1 MVKHMRTG
9 ILIANLGTPDAPTPR
24 AVRRFLAE
32 MLSDRRIVELP
43 RLLWLPIL
51 HGVVLRV
58 RPRRTAA
65 SYRKIWTE
73 EGSPQLA
80 IARRIER
87 ALRSE
92 VAGRISEFAGLELGM
107 TYRLPRISE
116 ALRRLRDPRA
126 DRILVLPLFP
136 QYSGATTAAVFDQV
150 TRELQTWRSI
160 PEVRFINEYHLAP
173 GYLAAL
179 EASIREYWR
188 DNGRGGH
195 LLMSFHSLPKRSVA
209 LGDPYLAQCEATSQ
223 RIAATLGLGEQEW
236 SISFQSRFGYQE
248 WLRPYTADHLAQ
260 LARRGVR
267 RLDVVCPGFSVDC
280 LESLEEIAI
289 RGQEQFEA
297 AGGERLRYI
306 PALNDRADHVA
317 FLADLVERHCRG
329 WNDSAPGRD
338 ERADAP
344 AIRPGRPLTA

>member
-1 MVKHMRTG
+1 MRTG

-43 RLLWLPIL
+43 RALWLPIL
-51 HGVVLRV
+51 HGIVLRV
-58 RPRRTAA
+58 RPKRTAA
-65 SYRKIWTE
+65 AYQKIWTD

-80 IARRIER
+80 IARRLER

-92 VAGRISEFAGLELGM
+92 VADRIPAFAGLELGM
-107 TYRLPRISE
+107 SYRLPRIAE
-116 ALRRLRDPRA
+116 ALRRLRNPRA

-160 PEVRFINEYHLAP
+160 PEVRFVNEYHLAP

-179 EASIREYWR
+179 GSSIRESWR
-188 DNGRGGH
+188 ENGRGEH

-209 LGDPYLAQCEATSQ
+209 LGDPYLEQCQATAQRLAT
-223 RIAATLGLGEQEW
+223 ALELGDQAW

-248 WLRPYTADHLAQ
+248 WLRPYTADQ
-260 LARRGVR
+260 LAELAKRGTR
-267 RLDVVCPGFSVDC
+267 RLDVVCPGFSMDC
-280 LESLEEIAI
+280 LESLEEIAMQG
-289 RGQEQFEA
+289 REQFMK
-297 AGGERLRYI
+297 AGGERLNYI
-306 PALNDRADHVA
+306 PALNDRADHIS
-317 FLADLVERHCRG
+317 FLASLVEQHCRG
-329 WNDSAPGRD
+329 WNESARKEDAQESAPAAR
-338 ERADAP
+338 P
-344 AIRPGRPLTA
+344 ARPVSA